1 MNFDL
6 NGLVEGLSRF
16 DEKADKVVKM
26 FAETAAATLEADAK
40 QNRPWTDRSGDARKR
55 LRGYVESIPNGY
67 KIILAH
73 GVDYGLWL
81 EVANDGMYGIVK
93 KTVRME
99 APYIMRD
106 FSGLMEKIK

>member
-6 NGLVEGLSRF
+6 DSLIEGLSRF
-16 DEKADKVVKM
+16 DEKADKAVKM

-40 QNRPWTDRSGDARKR
+40 QNRPWTDRTGDARKR
-55 LRGYVESIPNGY
+55 LKGYIESIPNGY

-81 EVANDGMYGIVK
+81 EVAKDGMYGIVK
-93 KTVRME
+93 KTIRME
-99 APYIMRD
+99 APYIMQD
-106 FSGLMEKIK
+106 FSGLMEKMK